1 MYLDFRL
8 YFEKHFENMLDKI
21 NKTLGLLRKLQSALP
36 KPSLSTIYKTLIRPH
51 LGYGDIICDQT
62 YNVSFQQKVE
72 SIQNNA
78 ALAITGAI
86 RGTPKEIHFEKLGL
100 ESLQRRRWYR

>member
-8 YFEKHFENMLDKI
+8 NFEKHFENMLDKI

-72 SIQNNA
+72 SIQNM
-78 ALAITGAI
+78 L
-86 RGTPKEIHFEKLGL
+86 PWQ
-100 ESLQRRRWYR
+100 LQELYVEHLKRYILKS